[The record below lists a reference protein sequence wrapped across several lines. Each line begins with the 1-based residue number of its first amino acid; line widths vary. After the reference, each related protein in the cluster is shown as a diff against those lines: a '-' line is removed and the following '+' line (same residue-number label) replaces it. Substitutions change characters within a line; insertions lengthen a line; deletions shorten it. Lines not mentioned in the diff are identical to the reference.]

1 MIVKPDNERLTTDAI
16 SQRVASLATRRLE
29 ETGLRILSAVLCDFH
44 EGVLILR
51 GRVPSYYMKQ
61 IAQTAVRG
69 LTQVQRID
77 NRLEVDSH
85 WPTQERRPS

>member
-1 MIVKPDNERLTTDAI
+1 MIVKLDNEQLTTDSI
-16 SQRVASLATRRLE
+16 SQRVASLATRRLTA
-29 ETGLRILSAVLCDFH
+29 TGIRTLSTVSCDFH
-44 EGVLILR
+44 EGVLILW

-69 LTQVQRID
+69 LTQVERID